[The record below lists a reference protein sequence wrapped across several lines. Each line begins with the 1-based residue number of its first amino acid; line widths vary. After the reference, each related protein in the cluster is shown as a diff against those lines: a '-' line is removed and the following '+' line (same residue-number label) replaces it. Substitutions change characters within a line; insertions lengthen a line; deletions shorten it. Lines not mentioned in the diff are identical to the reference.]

1 MDSRNPGQAASSRL
15 AGSRV
20 VRSPAFTRSG
30 IVVTAGGLKA
40 ELRTSCLIGTRV
52 VRAAILVILFSAWSL
67 QDAAAHDPG
76 LSSLTIQQRTNS
88 LEATLTLAV
97 KDAARV
103 AELDEDNDGRVTQAE
118 FEQTRSL
125 LETAVTRQLFIAPD
139 GKVAEP
145 QSVRSKLDKNNN
157 VEVRLD
163 FPANGCSSL
172 EIQSKIIASL
182 PLGHRQDLQIQDS
195 RGEIIFEQLLSAAE
209 DHATVEMSGAH
220 SSIGAFEA
228 ARSFANFVS
237 LGMKHILTG
246 YDHLLFLFGLLLVA
260 RGFLCSLGIITSFTI
275 AHSITLAV
283 ATLQLVQIPSRIVE
297 PLIAASIVFVGAEN
311 LLRGD
316 IPKARRMVPF
326 GFGLIHG
333 FGFASALREAG
344 IGSGTGGIVLPL
356 FSFNLGVELGQI
368 MVAAV
373 ALPMIW
379 KLRENP
385 MFITRWAPAC
395 STAVVLLGS
404 FWFVERVWLT

>member
-1 MDSRNPGQAASSRL
+1 MDSRNPRQDASSRL

-20 VRSPAFTRSG
+20 VPS
-30 IVVTAGGLKA
+30 
-40 ELRTSCLIGTRV
+40 
-52 VRAAILVILFSAWSL
+52 AILVIFFSLLSL

-76 LSSLTIQQRTNS
+76 LSSLTIRQGTNN

-97 KDAARV
+97 KDAAQV
-103 AELDEDNDGRVTQAE
+103 AELDEDHDGIVTQSE
-118 FEQTRSL
+118 FAKTRSQ

-139 GKVAEP
+139 GKVAKP

-163 FPANGCSSL
+163 FPANGYSSL

-182 PLGHRQDLQIQDS
+182 PLGHRQYLQTKNS
-195 RGEIIFEQLLSAAE
+195 RGETTLERLLSAAA
-209 DHATVEMSGAH
+209 DRATVEMRSAH

-228 ARSFANFVS
+228 TRSFANFLS
-237 LGMKHILTG
+237 LGVKHILTG
-246 YDHLLFLFGLLLVA
+246 YDHLLFLIGLLLVA
-260 RGFLCSLGIITSFTI
+260 RGFFSSLGIITSFTI

-316 IPKARRMVPF
+316 IPKARRIVPF

-344 IGSGTGGIVLPL
+344 IGSATGGIVLPL

-373 ALPMIW
+373 ALPIIW

-385 MFITRWAPAC
+385 IFITRWAPAC
-395 STAVVLLGS
+395 SAAVVLLGS